1 MKGCFALFS
10 DYFALRNNILTR
22 IDPRMKFVTAV
33 GMIVSILLSTG
44 FIWPLTVLCICM
56 AAIFSIRIP
65 FKIVI
70 LRMIPPM
77 MIVAVIV
84 LLRTF
89 LVSGRTFFEVDLGFA
104 ILKASRDGLL
114 EGLLIGSKV
123 TGSVSVI
130 LLLSLT
136 TPAYKIF
143 LSLLW
148 LKVPN
153 LWVETAMLMYRFI
166 FALLEHTANVISAQQ
181 TRLGYINIKKSLSS
195 VGTLTGSVLLG
206 ALDQSQRTTEAMM
219 LRCYTG
225 RFVTEPLG
233 PLKKT
238 DMLLVLSLPV
248 TAAIVSFLVE
258 GYIG

>member
-10 DYFALRNNILTR
+10 DYFALRDNIATR
-22 IDPRMKFVTAV
+22 IDPRIKFVTALA
-33 GMIVSILLSTG
+33 MIISILLSTA
-44 FIWPLTVLCICM
+44 FVWPLTTLCISV
-56 AAIFSIRIP
+56 AAIFTMRIP
-65 FKIVI
+65 LKIVI
-70 LRMIPPM
+70 VRMIPPM
-77 MIVAVIV
+77 AIVAVIV
-84 LLRTF
+84 LLRSF
-89 LVSGRTFFEVDLGFA
+89 LVNGTTLFEINLGFT
-104 ILKASRDGLL
+104 IINASKEGLL

-123 TGSVSVI
+123 IGAVSVI
-130 LLLSLT
+130 LLLSFT

-153 LWVETAMLMYRFI
+153 LWVEIAMMMYRFI

-181 TRLGYINIKKSLSS
+181 TRLGYINTKKSLSS
-195 VGTLTGSVLLG
+195 VGTLAGAVLLG
-206 ALDQSQRTTEAMM
+206 AIDQSQRTTEAMM

-225 RFVTEPLG
+225 RFVTEPLA

-238 DMLLVLSLPV
+238 EILLVLAFPV
-248 TAAIVSFLVE
+248 TAVVVSLLIK